1 MTLEKRRVVITG
13 RGLISPLGP
22 TLNDNWNALTKGT
35 SAIDFISSLDRS
47 SLKVKIAGELP
58 HFNPEC
64 LPVKKKYIKLMNRD
78 AQLAVAATSLAL
90 EESQLNREEVDPFEI
105 GIAFGAF
112 GIQYTFEEAYVFLE
126 ELEGASTLSPIWPL
140 TILPNMSLCHSAIV
154 HNLKGP
160 NIAFCSLTTSG
171 AQAVGE
177 AFKAIQYGEADIFV
191 AGGCSS
197 LNPSY
202 LFSLD
207 ESGFLAHE
215 EENPATACRPFDEK
229 RSGFAIGEGGA
240 VLILEELTHA
250 QKRNAPIYGELI
262 GYASTTQGYTL
273 PNQTDTGTINFE
285 GIVSCLEETIAQGG
299 ISPHEIDYVNAEG
312 NATVSSDQLETAA
325 LKRVFG
331 DDAYN
336 LSISSTKATM
346 GHLLCASGPAELIV
360 STLALQGGAVPPT
373 INYQNPDTDCD
384 LDYTPNSC
392 KQKEINV
399 VLSLT
404 LGLSGENAAL
414 LIKKF

>member
-1 MTLEKRRVVITG
+1 MTPEKRRVVITG
-13 RGLISPLGP
+13 LGLLSPLGS
-22 TLNDNWNALTKGT
+22 TLDDNWNALIKGS
-35 SAIDFISSLDRS
+35 SAIDFISSLNCS
-47 SLKVKIAGELP
+47 SFKVKIAGELP

-64 LPVKKKYIKLMNRD
+64 LPTKRKYIKLMNRD

-90 EESQLNREEVDPFEI
+90 ENSKLNRKEIDPFEI
-105 GIAFGAF
+105 GVAFGAF
-112 GIQYTFEEAYVFLE
+112 GIQYPFEEGYLFLE
-126 ELEGASTLSPIWPL
+126 EFDGDKTLSPIWPL

-171 AQAVGE
+171 TQAVGE
-177 AFKAIQYGEADIFV
+177 AFKTIQYGEADIFV

-202 LFSLD
+202 LFSL
-207 ESGFLAHE
+207 ENSGFLAHE
-215 EENPATACRPFDEK
+215 ETNPATACRPFDEK
-229 RSGFAIGEGGA
+229 RIGFAIGEGAA
-240 VLILEELTHA
+240 VVILEELSHA
-250 QKRNAPIYGELI
+250 QRRDAPIYGELI

-273 PNQTDTGTINFE
+273 PNEIDTGTMRAE
-285 GIVSCLEETIAQGG
+285 GVVSCLEEALTQAEL
-299 ISPHEIDYVNAEG
+299 PPLAIDYINAEG
-312 NATVSSDQLETAA
+312 NATALSDQVETEA
-325 LKRVFG
+325 LKKVFG
-331 DDAYN
+331 DEAYH

-360 STLALQGGAVPPT
+360 STLAMRAGIIPPT
-373 INYQNPDTDCD
+373 INYQNPDATCD
-384 LDYTPNSC
+384 LDYTPNRC
-392 KQKEINV
+392 KHKEINT

>member
-13 RGLISPLGP
+13 MGLLSPLGP
-22 TLNDNWNALTKGT
+22 TLHDNWNALTKGT
-35 SAIDFISSLDRS
+35 SAIDFISSLERS

-64 LPVKKKYIKLMNRD
+64 LPTKKKYIKLMNRD

-90 EESQLNREEVDPFEI
+90 EDSKLNREETDPSEI
-105 GIAFGAF
+105 GVAFGAF

-126 ELEGASTLSPIWPL
+126 ELEGDTTLSPIWPL

-177 AFKAIQYGEADIFV
+177 AFKAIQYGETDIFV

-207 ESGFLAHE
+207 ASGFLAHE
-215 EENPATACRPFDEK
+215 ETNPGSACRPFDEK
-229 RSGFAIGEGGA
+229 RNGFAIGEGGA
-240 VLILEELTHA
+240 VVILEELSHA

-262 GYASTTQGYTL
+262 GYASTMQGYTL
-273 PNQTDTGTINFE
+273 PNEVDSGTISVE
-285 GIVSCLEETIAQGG
+285 GVVSCMEETIEQGE
-299 ISPHEIDYVNAEG
+299 IQPQDIDYINAEG
-312 NATVSSDQLETAA
+312 NATALSDRVETEA

-346 GHLLCASGPAELIV
+346 GHMLCASGPAELIV
-360 STLALQGGAVPPT
+360 STLAMREGAIPPT
-373 INYQNPDTDCD
+373 INYQNPDSRCD
-384 LDYTPNSC
+384 LDYTPNRC
-392 KQKEINV
+392 KQKEINT